1 MNPTHRAAWGLLI
14 VASSVA
20 LAACGSASS
29 AASPTGGST
38 PSGATVTSPSPNAV
52 ESNPSGDIPDNQ
64 AFVAYQDPA
73 GRFTVTVPEGWARS
87 SDGTATVFTD
97 KYNSIRLESRPTSS
111 AATVA
116 SAQATDV
123 PAIQASARG
132 FAAGKVTTATRKAG
146 RAILITYGAQ
156 SPVNAVTGKVTDEAV
171 ERYAFWR
178 GGYEV
183 IITLAAPVGSDNVDP
198 WRKVTDSFTWLT

>member
-1 MNPTHRAAWGLLI
+1 MKPIHRAAWGLLI
-14 VASSVA
+14 LASVGV
-20 LAACGSASS
+20 LAACGSTSSAVSPPAGSTSGGATGASS
-29 AASPTGGST
+29 
-38 PSGATVTSPSPNAV
+38 SPNAV

-87 SDGTATVFTD
+87 SDTTATVFTD
-97 KYNSIRLESRPTSS
+97 KYNSIRIESRPASS
-111 AATVA
+111 APTVA

-123 PAIQASARG
+123 PAIQASAQG
-132 FAAGKVTTATRKAG
+132 FTAGKVTTAARKAG
-146 RAILITYGAQ
+146 TAILITYGAQ
-156 SPVNAVTGKVTDEAV
+156 SPVNTVTGKVTAEAV

-178 GGYEV
+178 SGYEV

-198 WRKVTDSFTWLT
+198 WRKVTDSFTWLI